1 MGTNKADLRLNIG
14 ANREVSTD
22 LIKKDLAKIMSELNK
37 TNNRPLIKVGLDIAW
52 IESHFQRQLQSILNK
67 TELKTK
73 VKVDTVSTSPKS
85 SSANSKATLS
95 SANDS
100 IVFDAKKLQQQLDT
114 GNAALQEFYYGSKNI
129 TKKMQADF
137 EALGNYDISKRFD
150 DKGRLE
156 SFTISV
162 NKANGEIERYKYNI
176 AKISTGKSIQ
186 AGWVFDS
193 SSSKDTSKG
202 NALIAKSN
210 ELYKE
215 KINLLSEINKQEVQ
229 LLNTEKGEH
238 YNHLKN
244 SIALRKEELSAVN
257 SQIAKIDQL
266 VENKKKESAVT
277 KQELKNL
284 QQISLAR
291 SKQAKIQ
298 FINTKE
304 LDVAAKKV
312 KSLELAWNKL
322 KSQNLGRLDSTL
334 SSSLSPVEN
343 QVSKLSSSLAELQNK
358 FKTTKMSAIDQK
370 TEIEKFKHQINLAE
384 KSVNNFSK
392 AQSNI
397 KSNNDLA
404 IGLKNLQRSAEDYL
418 RTNDKLNGTTL
429 GAEFSQFIDKLAKPI
444 GQDGAFKSIKDA
456 QLQYKNLRQAIRDAG
471 LEGQTAGSKIK
482 AAFEKFGGWALI
494 TGSLMKIKHELK
506 EMLNVVKEIDA
517 AMVEVKKVTNET
529 SQAYDKF
536 LTNASVKAKDTNST
550 IADTIRA
557 TANFTKAGYNLDI
570 ATTLAE
576 SALVYKSVGDGI
588 ESIDD
593 SANSIISTMKA
604 FGLEASHSM
613 EIVDKF
619 NEVSNRFAVTSKD
632 IGYAMSSSGAALSSA
647 GNDIDESIA
656 MFTAMNEI
664 IQDESKT
671 STALKSLAVRSRNTA
686 GTLKEMGEDAE
697 GAAESITALQQQV
710 KEASGVDI
718 MIDDETFKSSYQI
731 VSELSEVWKDLND
744 VQQSTVTRLLA
755 GTHQASAFS
764 ALIKNFDTAR
774 ESLEVSRGAAG
785 SAREELETV
794 KDSIGG
800 ALTEM
805 RSAFEVFAQQAIDD
819 EMYKSTI
826 QLGTKLIETFSRL
839 IDVFGSLGS
848 TPLWIFS
855 LSKGLNLVTKNSG
868 ALSKVFSPLY
878 LADKNATSLSGKL
891 TLFGKKISVIQEEL
905 KGATTVGQ
913 KFGAIFGGFSSS
925 KQSSIIKNVEIDKIK
940 AYVAELGRGASN
952 QEAFNIALSDANK
965 ETKAYAMQNQGLII
979 DIDEL
984 TQNQNALTN
993 ATKGSI
999 AAQYALNAAASL
1011 ASAGLSLAI
1020 SVAISKMIS
1029 LIGEQKRAKEEAR
1042 KLASA
1047 NADKA
1052 NEEYK
1057 NVVNLIKEYKELAS
1071 TSDITAESKERL
1083 KSIQSEL
1090 IDSFGKE
1097 SEGIDLVNGKYSEQL
1112 SILKEISDTA
1122 LQEKIDAN
1130 LASLN
1135 TARESLMYDSGLSP
1149 DVIFK
1154 QGVFKEDKVLQELL
1168 NSSLAERIAANTVTV
1183 DPYTLEY
1190 KSTGAGYYQIG
1201 KTLSTNAFGN
1211 LSIDGSFDKET
1222 IIADLEQVK
1231 QWLKDTNNESSAL
1244 FTSVENFSSELKKSV
1259 DEYDKAVSDYAT
1271 SLFEKYIVDT
1281 DITKVTQ
1288 ESYKKWHDELLSLA
1302 KGDKDIEKELY
1313 NLSTSQFP
1321 AFGYRIQVAESI
1333 EDIEA
1338 AFNSLRDTQEE
1349 SNKSTEKQILSTK
1362 TITEMLEDEAIT
1374 LRTVNSLLNQKKLT
1388 DAEQNALLEKQIELL
1403 SKTENN
1409 ISDLNGQ
1416 IQLLQAGNTLSASQ
1430 ILELIKTYP
1439 QLADQIKKVENG
1451 YILEASALETI
1462 RDLEIEA
1469 AISAR
1474 NQQADRTLSILKET
1488 ASRLNIYQE
1497 EISAIKDLATAQ
1509 QALNEISKDT
1519 AKAPIINSMAD
1530 AEIYRTTSKKKSKV
1544 QELLEQYINEKAPID
1559 LFENDIYKNI
1569 GLSDGSKSTRSN
1581 AVVDAFE
1588 KSKKELDNLRAMDV
1602 IDDWKYYIELEKL
1615 NEMYYKGKEEF
1626 IDEYYQHAQD
1636 VYTSLKDLRI
1646 GLLEDEKKKIQ
1657 EVNKEEERKL
1667 DLKKAYENYVNAL
1680 NQKTNRVW
1688 YHDRGFVDEVDKT
1701 KVEQTSSELRSKITE
1716 YKTSLIDKAIEDI
1729 KDVRN
1734 APNVNYTN
1742 PLTGELV
1749 PPSYLKPL
1757 SQDELEGLFSI
1768 SQTLSGIEKNIQRV
1782 ADIPKLG
1789 SISSNKQD
1797 VSLSINIENIVA
1809 NNPEELMNQ
1818 IKNITQDEIYQ
1829 LLDGTLLQS
1838 ENR

>member
-37 TNNRPLIKVGLDIAW
+37 TNNRSLIKVGLDTAW

-85 SSANSKATLS
+85 PSVNSKATLS
-95 SANDS
+95 PANDS
-100 IVFDAKKLQQQLDT
+100 IVFDAKKLQKQLDT

-150 DKGRLE
+150 DKGKLE
-156 SFTISV
+156 SFTVSV
-162 NKANGEIERYKYNI
+162 NKANGEIEKYKYNI
-176 AKISTGKSIQ
+176 AKISTGKSTQ

-193 SSSKDTSKG
+193 SSLKDTAKG
-202 NALIAKSN
+202 NALIVKSN

-244 SIALRKEELSAVN
+244 GITLRKEELSAVN

-284 QQISLAR
+284 QQTSLAR
-291 SKQAKIQ
+291 SKQAKTQ
-298 FINTKE
+298 SMNTKN
-304 LDVAAKKV
+304 LDVATKKV
-312 KSLELAWNKL
+312 KSLELTWNKL

-334 SSSLSPVEN
+334 SSSLSPVGN
-343 QVSKLSSSLAELQNK
+343 QVSKLSSSLVELQNK

-384 KSVNNFSK
+384 KSVSNFSK
-392 AQSNI
+392 AQSNT

-418 RTNDKLNGTTL
+418 RINDKLNGTTL
-429 GAEFSQFIDKLAKPI
+429 GAEFSQFIDKLARPI

-456 QLQYKNLRQAIRDAG
+456 QLQYKNLRQVIRDTG
-471 LEGQTAGSKIK
+471 LEGQTAGSKIR
-482 AAFEKFGGWALI
+482 AAFGKFGGWALI
-494 TGSLMKIKHELK
+494 TGSLMKIKHEFK

-529 SQAYDKF
+529 SQAYSKF
-536 LTNASVKAKDTNST
+536 LTNSATQAKDTNAT

-557 TANFTKAGYNLDI
+557 TANFAKAGYNLTD
-570 ATTLAE
+570 ASVLAE
-576 SALVYKSVGDGI
+576 SALIYKSVGDGI
-588 ESIDD
+588 ESIDE
-593 SANSIISTMKA
+593 SATSIISTMKA
-604 FGLEASHSM
+604 FGIESSSSM
-613 EIVDKF
+613 KIVDKF

-632 IGYAMSSSGAALSSA
+632 IGYAMSASGAALSSA

-671 STALKSLAVRSRNTA
+671 ATALKSFTVRSRNTA
-686 GTLKEMGEDAE
+686 GALREMGEDAD
-697 GAAESITALQQQV
+697 GAAESITALQQKV
-710 KEASGVDI
+710 KETSGVDI

-731 VSELSEVWKDLND
+731 VSELSEVWEDLND
-744 VQQSTVTRLLA
+744 IQQSTVTRLLA
-755 GTHQASAFS
+755 GTHQASTFS

-805 RSAFEVFAQQAIDD
+805 RSTFEVFAQQAIDD
-819 EMYKSTI
+819 ELYKNVI
-826 QLGTKLIETFSRL
+826 QSGTKLIEIFSRL

-848 TPLWIFS
+848 APLWIFG
-855 LSKGLNLVTKNSG
+855 LSRGLNLVNKSG
-868 ALSKVFSPLY
+868 GGLSKIFSPLR
-878 LADKNATSLSGKL
+878 LADKDATNLSGKL
-891 TLFGKKISVIQEEL
+891 TLFGKKISIIREEL

-913 KFGAIFGGFSSS
+913 KFSAIFGGSSS
-925 KQSSIIKNVEIDKIK
+925 GQKSIIKNVEIDKIK
-940 AYVAELGRGASN
+940 KYVTELGKGTNN

-979 DIDEL
+979 DVDEL
-984 TQNQNALTN
+984 AQKQHALAN
-993 ATKGSI
+993 ATKGSTV
-999 AAQYALNAAASL
+999 AQYALNAAASIM
-1011 ASAGLSLAI
+1011 SAGLSLAI
-1020 SVAISKMIS
+1020 SVLISKMIS
-1029 LIGEQKRAKEEAR
+1029 LIGEQKRAREEAR
-1042 KLASA
+1042 KLASV

-1057 NVVNLIKEYKELAS
+1057 NINNLIKEYKELVS
-1071 TSDITAESKERL
+1071 VSELTEENKERL
-1083 KSIQSEL
+1083 ISIQDEL
-1090 IDSFGKE
+1090 VDSFKKE
-1097 SEGIDLVNGKYSEQL
+1097 SEGIDLVNGKYTEQL
-1112 SILKEISDTA
+1112 AILREISDAA
-1122 LQEKIDAN
+1122 LEETIHAN
-1130 LASLN
+1130 IADLN
-1135 TARESLMYDSGLSP
+1135 TARENLIYHSGMISDS
-1149 DVIFK
+1149 IFK
-1154 QGVFKEDKVLQELL
+1154 QKAFTLDETFQKLLQSNLSKEI
-1168 NSSLAERIAANTVTV
+1168 NPSSR
-1183 DPYTLEY
+1183 D
-1190 KSTGAGYYQIG
+1190 YYQIG
-1201 KTLSTNAFGN
+1201 KTLRTNASGN
-1211 LSIDGSFDKET
+1211 LAILGDYDKRD
-1222 IIADLEQVK
+1222 IIEDLEQIK
-1231 QWLKDTNNESSAL
+1231 MWLLETGNETSRL
-1244 FTSVENFSSELKKSV
+1244 FTDVENFSNELKKSI
-1259 DEYDKAVSDYAT
+1259 DEYDKSVSKYST
-1271 SLFEKYIVDT
+1271 SLFAQYISGDGKE
-1281 DITKVTQ
+1281 ISKVTK
-1288 ESYKKWHDELLSLA
+1288 ESYKIWHDELIALA
-1302 KGDKDIEKELY
+1302 NGDKDIEKALTEM
-1313 NLSTSQFP
+1313 STEQFP
-1321 AFGYRIQVAESI
+1321 AFEYRIQIAKTV
-1333 EDIEA
+1333 EDVEY
-1338 AFNSLRDTQEE
+1338 AFDSLKKAQE
-1349 SNKSTEKQILSTK
+1349 SNNESMQRQALGVK
-1362 TITEMLEDEAIT
+1362 TIAELLEDEAIS
-1374 LRTVNSLLNQKKLT
+1374 LKTVNDLLKQKNL
-1388 DAEQNALLEKQIELL
+1388 DDGEQNALLEKQAELL
-1403 SKTENN
+1403 SKAEGS
-1409 ISDLNGQ
+1409 ISDLNSQ
-1416 IQLLQAGNTLSASQ
+1416 MQLLQEGNTLSASQ

-1439 QLADQIKKVENG
+1439 QLADQIEKVENG

-1469 AISAR
+1469 AITAR
-1474 NQQADRTLSILKET
+1474 EQQASRTLSILKET
-1488 ASRLNIYQE
+1488 ASRLGIYEE
-1497 EISAIKDLATAQ
+1497 EINAIKDLTTAQ
-1509 QALNEISKDT
+1509 QVLSNVNKDMSKS
-1519 AKAPIINSMAD
+1519 PVINSMAD

-1569 GLSDGSKSTRSN
+1569 GLSDDSKSTGSN

-1588 KSKKELDNLRAMDV
+1588 KSKRELDNLRKMDV

-1615 NEMYYKGKEEF
+1615 NETYYKGKEEF

-1680 NQKTNRVW
+1680 SEKTNRVW

-1701 KVEQTSSELRSKITE
+1701 KVEQTSSELRSKITD
-1716 YKTSLIDKAIEDI
+1716 YKTSLIDKAIDDI
-1729 KDVRN
+1729 KDVGN

-1742 PLTGELV
+1742 PLTGQLIA
-1749 PPSYLKPL
+1749 PSYLKPL
-1757 SQDELEGLFSI
+1757 SQGELEGLFSI
-1768 SQTLSGIEKNIQRV
+1768 SQTLSGIENNIQRV

-1818 IKNITQDEIYQ
+1818 IKNITQGEIYQ

>member
-37 TNNRPLIKVGLDIAW
+37 TNNRPLIKAGLDIAW

-85 SSANSKATLS
+85 PSANSKATLS
-95 SANDS
+95 STNDS
-100 IVFDAKKLQQQLDT
+100 IVFDAKKLQQQLNT

-137 EALGNYDISKRFD
+137 EALGNYDILKRFD

-266 VENKKKESAVT
+266 VENKKKERAVT

-291 SKQAKIQ
+291 SKQAKTQ
-298 FINTKE
+298 FINTKD

-334 SSSLSPVEN
+334 SSSLSPVGN
-343 QVSKLSSSLAELQNK
+343 QVSKLSSSLVELQNK

-456 QLQYKNLRQAIRDAG
+456 QLQYKNLRQTIRDAG
-471 LEGQTAGSKIK
+471 LEGQTAGSKIR
-482 AAFEKFGGWALI
+482 AAFEKFGGWALV
-494 TGSLMKIKHELK
+494 TGSLMKIKHEFK
-506 EMLNVVKEIDA
+506 EMLNIIKEIDA

-604 FGLEASHSM
+604 FGLEASYSM

-632 IGYAMSSSGAALSSA
+632 IGYAMSTSGAALSSA

-755 GTHQASAFS
+755 GTHQASTFS

-785 SAREELETV
+785 SARKELETV

-800 ALTEM
+800 ALMEM

-878 LADKNATSLSGKL
+878 LADKNATSLSDKL

-993 ATKGSI
+993 ATKGTV

-1057 NVVNLIKEYKELAS
+1057 NVVKLIKEYKELAS

-1083 KSIQSEL
+1083 KSIQDEL

-1112 SILKEISDTA
+1112 ALLKEISDTA
-1122 LQEKIDAN
+1122 LEDKINKN
-1130 LASLN
+1130 LAFLN
-1135 TARESLMYDSGLSP
+1135 TARENLAYKGTIFGSVIYDKP
-1149 DVIFK
+1149 EFK
-1154 QGVFKEDKVLQELL
+1154 DDKVLQDLWKSDLVKEYYL
-1168 NSSLAERIAANTVTV
+1168 
-1183 DPYTLEY
+1183 DPNKKHYGTH
-1190 KSTGAGYYQIG
+1190 KKIG
-1201 KTLSTNAFGN
+1201 RTIGEDFFGN
-1211 LSIDGSFDKET
+1211 LTIAGGTYDKKT
-1222 IIADLEQVK
+1222 ILADLEQVK

-1271 SLFEKYIVDT
+1271 SLFEKYIIDT

-1302 KGDKDIEKELY
+1302 KGDKDVQKELY
-1313 NLSTSQFP
+1313 NLSISQFP
-1321 AFGYRIQVAESI
+1321 AFEYRIQVAESI

-1338 AFNSLRDTQEE
+1338 AFDSLRDTQEE

-1403 SKTENN
+1403 SQTEDN

-1416 IQLLQAGNTLSASQ
+1416 IQLLQEGNTLSASQ

-1509 QALNEISKDT
+1509 QALNEINKDT

-1569 GLSDGSKSTRSN
+1569 GLSDGSKSTGSN

-1588 KSKKELDNLRAMDV
+1588 RSKKELDNLRAMDV

-1626 IDEYYQHAQD
+1626 IDEYYRHAQD

-1749 PPSYLKPL
+1749 PPSYLKPV
-1757 SQDELEGLFSI
+1757 SQD
-1768 SQTLSGIEKNIQRV
+1768 
-1782 ADIPKLG
+1782 
-1789 SISSNKQD
+1789 
-1797 VSLSINIENIVA
+1797 
-1809 NNPEELMNQ
+1809 
-1818 IKNITQDEIYQ
+1818 
-1829 LLDGTLLQS
+1829 
-1838 ENR
+1838 